1 MTTVEPNNLSHGI
14 ALTVESSELAE
25 SQNGAS
31 ERAGTAQL
39 EQHQWTVDEDMIT
52 EHLAAHS
59 GPVVVDLD
67 ETLYLRN
74 STEEFI
80 GLASPGILAA
90 YLLRFLDLASPWRFI
105 GGPKCRDNWRI
116 FLVLTL
122 FPWTY
127 LRWKKHCQ
135 NTVPNFINTPLRN
148 ALHTHSKHII
158 IASNGYELLI
168 RPMLSAITLPNAELV
183 CCKLFRLKDRR
194 DGKLALLEKTIDRA
208 TVAQS
213 LVVTDS
219 YTDADLLRV
228 CKTPCLAVWREALFQ
243 RAFDGWVYL
252 PTDYLSKVKRPRQR
266 ANRTLLI
273 YDILPWVLVGLSI
286 SPDIAEV
293 VGLVLLFL
301 SMWAIYEVGY
311 FDNDQCA
318 VKYEKDP
325 KLTVE
330 AQAFNG
336 RYFKTKA
343 WLTALVLGAIAIAL
357 LNPAAFLKYYTIWI
371 VTLLALNGTYWIYNR
386 IDKSSRVWVYPTLQ
400 LFRFGALFAVVPIA
414 AVAYAVVFSQVFCRW
429 INYIIYRQQ
438 RSAGGATKWPRTADQ
453 AIRLTTCF
461 ILLLPIIVA
470 GNWQA
475 FVTPASACIVIFIY
489 GFWKY
494 DWEAVR
500 TTFHR
505 LDKKSE

>member
-1 MTTVEPNNLSHGI
+1 MIIEPNNLVHDGI
-14 ALTVESSELAE
+14 TTPENTSLTESAKATPNLEDY
-25 SQNGAS
+25 SQQ
-31 ERAGTAQL
+31 ERA
-39 EQHQWTVDEDMIT
+39 QWNLDEDAIA
-52 EHLAAHS
+52 ERLAAHS
-59 GPVVVDLD
+59 GPVIVDLD

-80 GLASPGILAA
+80 GLAVPNIVAA

-116 FLVLTL
+116 LLVLIL

-135 NTVPNFINTPLRN
+135 NTVPNFINQPLRD
-148 ALHTHSKHII
+148 ALHTHSKQII
-158 IASNGYELLI
+158 IASNGYKLLI
-168 RPMLSAITLPNAELV
+168 QPMITAFKLPNAALV
-183 CCKLFRLKDRR
+183 CCELFKLKQRSE
-194 DGKLALLEKTIDRA
+194 GKLALLEKTVDRELITQA
-208 TVAQS
+208 

-228 CKTPCLAVWREALFQ
+228 CKTPCLTVWHHALFA
-243 RAFDGWVYL
+243 RAFDGLVYL

-266 ANRTLLI
+266 ANRTLVI
-273 YDILPWVLVGLSI
+273 YDILPWVLVGLSTVPSI
-286 SPDIAEV
+286 TQAL
-293 VGLVLLFL
+293 GLVVLFL

-318 VKYEKDP
+318 VNYEKDP
-325 KLTVE
+325 KLTPE

-343 WLTALVLGAIAIAL
+343 WLSALVLGAIAIAL
-357 LNPAAFLKYYTIWI
+357 ISPAAFLKWYAVWI
-371 VTLLALNGTYWIYNR
+371 ATLLTLNGTYWIYNR
-386 IDKSSRVWVYPTLQ
+386 IDKSSRVWVYPVLQ
-400 LFRFGALFAVVPIA
+400 LFRFGALFTVVPIA

-429 INYIIYRQQ
+429 VNYIVYRQQ
-438 RSAGGATKWPRTADQ
+438 RSAGRDIKWPKTAEQ
-453 AIRLTTCF
+453 AVRLVTCF
-461 ILLLPIIVA
+461 ILLLPLIIV

-475 FVTPASACIVIFIY
+475 FITPASLCLIIFVY

-494 DWEAVR
+494 DWTTLR
-500 TTFHR
+500 STFHR
-505 LDKKSE
+505 LDKSPD